1 MKSDDLKR
9 LIRDIP
15 DFPKP
20 GILFRDI
27 TPLIANP
34 RGLAAIVD
42 QIAARYLGSVDVV
55 LGIES
60 RGFIIGAPVAYRL
73 GVGLTIARKQ
83 GKLPYETVSQS
94 YDLEYGTAALEVHR
108 DGLPDGARVLIV
120 DDLLATGGTAAAAAH
135 LVRKLGGSVLGCAFV
150 IELAGLGGRERI
162 APLTASRSSGMIDG
176 ASPARATRRRQVK
189 LRHVFDRAVH

>member
-1 MKSDDLKR
+1 MTSDDLKR

-42 QIAARYLGSVDVV
+42 QIAAPYLGSVDVV

-60 RGFIIGAPVAYRL
+60 RGFIVGAPVAYRL

-108 DGLPDGARVLIV
+108 DGLPAGARVLIV
-120 DDLLATGGTAAAAAH
+120 DDLLATGGTAAAAVH
-135 LVRKLGGSVLGCAFV
+135 LVGKLGGSVLGCAFV
-150 IELAGLGGRERI
+150 IELAALGGRARI
-162 APLTASRSSGMIDG
+162 APLSCFSLVRYD
-176 ASPARATRRRQVK
+176 
-189 LRHVFDRAVH
+189 

>member
-1 MKSDDLKR
+1 MTSDDLKR
-9 LIRDIP
+9 LIRNIP

-42 QIAARYLGSVDVV
+42 QIAAPYLGSVDVV

-108 DGLPDGARVLIV
+108 DGL
-120 DDLLATGGTAAAAAH
+120 AAA
-135 LVRKLGGSVLGCAFV
+135 L
-150 IELAGLGGRERI
+150 
-162 APLTASRSSGMIDG
+162 SG
-176 ASPARATRRRQVK
+176 
-189 LRHVFDRAVH
+189 

>member
-1 MKSDDLKR
+1 MTSDEIKE

-27 TPLIANP
+27 TPLIGDA

-42 QIAARYLGSVDVV
+42 QIAEPWLGKIDQV

-73 GVGLTIARKQ
+73 GVGLTIARKP
-83 GKLPYETVSQS
+83 GKLPFLTIAEDYE
-94 YDLEYGTAALEVHR
+94 LEYGTAALQVHQ
-108 DGLPDGARVLIV
+108 DGLGGRSRVLIV
-120 DDLLATGGTAAAAAH
+120 DDLLATGGTALAAVR
-135 LVRKLGGSVLGCAFV
+135 LVQKLGGQLAGCAFV
-150 IELAGLGGRERI
+150 VELMGLRGRERLEP
-162 APLTASRSSGMIDG
+162 AACSSLVQYD
-176 ASPARATRRRQVK
+176 
-189 LRHVFDRAVH
+189 